1 MKWVSYLIELNPSKV
16 TIICPLKNQE
26 KMFDLIEQIMGHNFY
41 EENVLDINVVES
53 VSL

>member
-1 MKWVSYLIELNPSKV
+1 MTWVSYLIELNPSKV

-26 KMFDLIEQIMGHNFY
+26 MMFDFIEQIMGQNLY
-41 EENVLDINVVES
+41 EKTVFDINVVES